1 VTDGEGIGRPG
12 QPGQQ
17 ARYGLLLATLIAVYL
32 LSALANGRPSQA
44 AQLALVVAV
53 AFLALRNTD
62 FPHQAVARWATLAG
76 SVVAIVLVVS
86 SDSPVAR
93 GAASIW
99 TGILLLATVV
109 IIVDGVLK
117 LDTVTVQSIY
127 AALSA
132 YMLIGLMFAAFY
144 GAIDGLGGTDFFVN
158 GEPADIRTY
167 QYFSFTTLTTL
178 GYGDFTAGGS
188 FGRAV
193 AVLEA
198 LTGQVFLATLV
209 ARLVSAYR
217 GPARRD
223 PPSGDSSGGG
233 AGSDDSAASDG
244 SAAPPELA
252 ARIRTGGPRRRRPV
266 VGRGDREFVLQDQA
280 GHDLEQAEDEQ
291 PDPDQH
297 GQHGD
302 GRQRARGDHDPGDEA
317 DEAEYRPPDG
327 ALARPAE
334 RGHQPRYALD
344 DPAEA
349 DQQADEGQGQVQVA
363 DQHHAERDEEHAGDA
378 QPEPVPRRSV
388 SRPDQVEDPR
398 DDRGDADQDGDHA
411 QRVVRMGGDDDPEDD
426 RDQAEHERRLPAI
439 DHQQHR
445 RRRLARRVVV
455 HVRSFLSAGISQRTA
470 SR

>member
-1 VTDGEGIGRPG
+1 VTAGEQIGR
-12 QPGQQ
+12 Q

-32 LSALANGRPSQA
+32 LSALGSGRPIQDV
-44 AQLALVVAV
+44 QLVLVVAV
-53 AFLALRNTD
+53 ALIALRNTD
-62 FPHQAVARWATLAG
+62 FPHRNAARWAALAG
-76 SVVAIVLVVS
+76 SVLAIALVAS
-86 SDSPVAR
+86 SGSAVAR
-93 GAASIW
+93 GIGSIW
-99 TGILLLATVV
+99 TAILLLATVV

-117 LDTVTVQSIY
+117 LETVTLQSIY

-132 YMLIGLMFAAFY
+132 YMLIGLMFAAVF
-144 GAIDGLGGTDFFVN
+144 GAIDGLGGTDFFAN
-158 GEPADIRTY
+158 GESANLRTY

-178 GYGDFTAGGS
+178 GYGDFTAAGS

-198 LTGQVFLATLV
+198 ITGQVFLATLV

-223 PPSGDSSGGG
+223 PPPGG
-233 AGSDDSAASDG
+233 APDGGAASNGSAGTAADG

-266 VGRGDREFVLQDQA
+266 GRRGDREFVLQDQA

-302 GRQRARGDHDPGDEA
+302 GRQRAHGDHDPGDQA
-317 DEAEYRPPDG
+317 DRPEHRPPDG

-334 RGHQPRYALD
+334 RGHQPRYPLD

-349 DQQADEGQGQVQVA
+349 DQQADEGQGHVQVA
-363 DQHHAERDEEHAGDA
+363 DQHHAERDEEQAGDA
-378 QPEPVPRRSV
+378 QPEAVPRRPV

-398 DDRGDADQDGDHA
+398 DDRGDADQDGEHA
-411 QRVVRMGGDDDPEDD
+411 QRAVRMGGDDDPEDD
-426 RDQAEHERRLPAI
+426 RDQAEHQRRLPAV

-445 RRRLARRVVV
+445 RWRLARTVVV